1 MRPRTLVPAAPV
13 RRTAVPARALVALL
27 AVAGLAACGAGDEDD
42 SLASASSP
50 GGERTIEIEMRDNSF
65 APDEI
70 EVTEG
75 ETVRLVFRNEG
86 AVTHDAL
93 LGDAAAQ
100 DEHEAEMRAEDAAGA
115 EAEGME
121 GMGHGAEGDDA
132 AEEAIT
138 VEPGETGELS
148 YTAAAGDELL
158 VGCHE
163 PGHYEAGM
171 TLAVEVT
178 PAS

>member
-1 MRPRTLVPAAPV
+1 MRPFTLVPAAPL
-13 RRTAVPARALVALL
+13 RRTAVPAGALVALV
-27 AVAGLAACGAGDEDD
+27 AVAGLPACGADAGDR
-42 SLASASSP
+42 LASGSSP
-50 GGERTIEIEMRDNSF
+50 GGERTIQIEMRDNAF
-65 APDEI
+65 VPGEI
-70 EVTEG
+70 EVTAG
-75 ETVRLVFRNEG
+75 ETVRLVFRNQG
-86 AVTHDAL
+86 TVTHDAL

-100 DEHEAEMRAEDAAGA
+100 QEHEAEMRAAT
-115 EAEGME
+115 EAEGMHGME
-121 GMGHGAEGDDA
+121 GMEHGATGGEA
-132 AEEAIT
+132 AERAIV

-163 PGHYEAGM
+163 PGHYDAGM